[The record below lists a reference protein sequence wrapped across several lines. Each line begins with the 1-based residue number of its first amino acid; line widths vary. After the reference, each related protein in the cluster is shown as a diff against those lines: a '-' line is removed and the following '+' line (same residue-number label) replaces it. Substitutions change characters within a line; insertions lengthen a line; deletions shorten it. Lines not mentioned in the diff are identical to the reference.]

1 HFQAARAAADTARI
15 AMKRARPTSFWT
27 LDSTAATV
35 ETYLRLWQSSAD
47 PAEQADLKQACAETL
62 VYLYRLKKAFPIC
75 VPRSLLWMGLYL
87 AQEGK
92 SDKAHRYWKRGL
104 SEAQR
109 LELYYDQALLHY
121 EIGRH
126 LMPEHPVRADHL
138 QRAAQLCERIGAAFD
153 GERAR
158 AA

>member
-1 HFQAARAAADTARI
+1 D
-15 AMKRARPTSFWT
+15 
-27 LDSTAATV
+27 L
-35 ETYLRLWQSSAD
+35 
-47 PAEQADLKQACAETL
+47 AEQADLKQACAEAL

-75 VPRSLLWMGLYL
+75 VPRALLWIGLYL

-92 SDKAHRYWKRGL
+92 SDKAHRYWQRGL

-138 QRAAQLCERIGAAFD
+138 QRAVQLCEQIGAAFD

-158 AA
+158 AALEAKPTDGAAQTATNNVLLEQFRQLAQISPLVNA